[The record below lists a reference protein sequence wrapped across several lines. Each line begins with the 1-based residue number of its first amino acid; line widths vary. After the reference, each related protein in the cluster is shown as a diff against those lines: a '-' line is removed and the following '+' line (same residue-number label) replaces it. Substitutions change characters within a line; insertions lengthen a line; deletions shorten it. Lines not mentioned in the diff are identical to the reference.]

1 MSQPRVVVAMSGG
14 VDSSVAALLLKQQ
27 NYDVIGV
34 TMRLWSTP
42 ESETTSSQHRGC
54 CSVEEVEDAR
64 RVCQIL
70 DIPHYFLNFER
81 EFQEH
86 VIDYFVQEYAKGR
99 TPHPCLACNDKIK
112 FNFLLRRA
120 LFMEASH
127 IATGHYARISWDNN
141 TWVLYKGLDV
151 TKDQSYVLHTLRQD
165 ELSRTLLPLGQY
177 TKTQIRGFARAAN
190 FPNADKPDSQEIC
203 FIPSGDYRAF
213 VKERLVSSPGNI
225 VDTSGT
231 VLGTHE
237 GIESFTIGQRRG
249 LGIHSEVPL
258 FVLRIDSKESIIV
271 VGTADQLFTDTFL
284 ASGINYPSGLPNTAT
299 QNALC
304 NEIEITAKIRY
315 KASEA
320 PAVLYPRG
328 TDAYIK
334 FNSPQRAITPGQAVV
349 FYQGDR
355 LLGGGTIESLEESS
369 TPKASTSVSGS
380 HIQV

>member
-14 VDSSVAALLLKQQ
+14 VDSSVTALLLKQQ

-42 ESETTSSQHRGC
+42 ESETASPQHRGC

-165 ELSRTLLPLGQY
+165 ELSRTLLPLGEY
-177 TKTQIRGFARAAN
+177 TKTQIRDFARDAN
-190 FPNADKPDSQEIC
+190 FPNADKPDSQDIC

-213 VKERLVSSPGNI
+213 VKERVVSSPGNI

-237 GIESFTIGQRRG
+237 GVESFTVGQRRG

-258 FVLRIDSKESIIV
+258 FVLRVDSKESRIV
-271 VGTADQLFTDTFL
+271 VGTADLLFTDTFL
-284 ASGINYPSGLPNTAT
+284 ASGVNYPSGLPNTST
-299 QNALC
+299 RNSLC

-320 PAVLYPRG
+320 PAILYPKG
-328 TDAYIK
+328 NDAYIK
-334 FNSPQRAITPGQAVV
+334 FDAPQRAITPGQAVV

-355 LLGGGTIESLEESS
+355 LLGGGTIERLEESS
-369 TPKASTSVSGS
+369 TPKAPTSVSGTP
-380 HIQV
+380 IQV